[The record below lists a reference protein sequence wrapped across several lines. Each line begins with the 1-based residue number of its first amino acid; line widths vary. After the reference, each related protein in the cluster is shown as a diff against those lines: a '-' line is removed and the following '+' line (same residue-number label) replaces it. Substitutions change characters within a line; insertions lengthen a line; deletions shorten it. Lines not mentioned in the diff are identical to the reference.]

1 MKNDDLMTRL
11 EADLRSPQWSNTHH
25 RDSLRRPLCEV
36 ASRPAHLGATI
47 RHRVLLAV
55 CAAAALSAAGAAAY
69 RWRHVIFLRGS
80 IAGESAMFELPVDED
95 GNVRLIFTDD
105 AGAEHELIV
114 RPEDVGEDGVI
125 RGMQWHQDGP
135 PIGRE
140 HEEP

>member
-11 EADLRSPQWSNTHH
+11 EAGLRSVQWSNTHH
-25 RDSLRRPLCEV
+25 RDSLRRQLCEV
-36 ASRPAHLGATI
+36 ASRPARFRMTI

-55 CAAAALSAAGAAAY
+55 CAVAALSAAGAAAY
-69 RWRHVIFLRGS
+69 RWHEVIFLRGS
-80 IAGESAMFELPVDED
+80 IADEPATFELPVDED
-95 GNVRLIFTDD
+95 GNVRLIFIDD
-105 AGAEHELIV
+105 AGAEHALIV

-135 PIGRE
+135 PKGRE